1 LNIETSWKKAKD
13 FPFSPE
19 ESRIIEEPFSGNY
32 EKLISSLSKEEQ
44 KHLETLLCENNITG
58 EYHRVWP
65 FCEKTGKLS
74 SLFLA
79 FLVGF

>member
-1 LNIETSWKKAKD
+1 MNIETSWKKAKD

-58 EYHRVWP
+58 E
-65 FCEKTGKLS
+65 
-74 SLFLA
+74 
-79 FLVGF
+79 